1 MKKYKKR
8 MQNKIVK
15 KPNKLEQKAQANP
28 KLLKAR
34 IIFRRLIMILVGGI
48 IFIFLAT
55 MIKVFASENEQVKVG
70 KKILSAIQN
79 NQNLDYDMKAKDFQK
94 PIDQDM
100 VNWTRNLENKLNE
113 DVKNAK
119 PIIEPELTITKGNQE
134 LANKLLEKSHGVI
147 TESLG
152 ISQSL
157 RVSNVTSKSYTDFL
171 IFTSFSLGEKNL
183 ENLIKLASDYNGA
196 VILRGF
202 KNDSFKETAAFL
214 SKFSTER
221 EGVLI
226 DPSLFT
232 EYEIT
237 KVPTFVLTKPCNEG
251 LQVSC
256 KAVFDKLTGMVSP
269 RYALEKFSISGE
281 LAREAKERLGR

>member
-8 MQNKIVK
+8 MQNKIVR
-15 KPNKLEQKAQANP
+15 KPNKLEQKAQENP

-70 KKILSAIQN
+70 KEILSAIQS

-100 VNWTRNLENKLNE
+100 VNWTRNLENKLNK

-119 PIIEPELTITKGNQE
+119 PIIEPELTITKENQE
-134 LANKLLEKSHGVI
+134 LAYELVENSKSVM
-147 TESLG
+147 EEALG
-152 ISQSL
+152 
-157 RVSNVTSKSYTDFL
+157 TSKEMSKHTNESYTDFL

-183 ENLIKLASDYNGA
+183 ENLIKIVSDYNGA

-256 KAVFDKLTGMVSP
+256 KAVFDKLTGMVNP

-281 LAREAKERLGR
+281 LAKEAKERLGR